1 MQSFITRSC
10 IMSPNTRDART
21 SENSRVTQISDQES
35 DKNKRRS
42 FRQISHS
49 DGQHA
54 KANQGN
60 INPCPR
66 SCLPRSLFSPPVSSF
81 LRNIDPLIRA
91 SYWRHSP
98 PWSHPESPSAVTAR
112 IRANPPQINKN
123 GAGWEE
129 RLIVGHG
136 RLKARWELIYSHE
149 WACFPDGIWG
159 ASRIRSQM
167 TISLGTQCTSF
178 GLLLSAFTLRAEGW
192 VIDTDTKR

>member
-1 MQSFITRSC
+1 MSRRSY
-10 IMSPNTRDART
+10 N
-21 SENSRVTQISDQES
+21 N
-35 DKNKRRS
+35 KNKRRS

-49 DGQHA
+49 DDQHA

-66 SCLPRSLFSPPVSSF
+66 SCLPRSLFSPPYLPFSATSTPSSVPPTGGI
-81 LRNIDPLIRA
+81 LHLGPIQNPPPL
-91 SYWRHSP
+91 
-98 PWSHPESPSAVTAR
+98 TAR
-112 IRANPPQINKN
+112 IRASPPQINKN

-129 RLIVGHG
+129 WLIVGHG